1 MKTVQ
6 VVTWVKVMSCDIF
19 ISKATRQMVEMS
31 GLSHSKVV
39 IQTSNESNQAMI
51 NKWRGEYG
59 GNNISLTDIFGKSW
73 VVLVRR

>member
-31 GLSHSKVV
+31 GFSHSKVV
-39 IQTSNESNQAMI
+39 IQTSKESNQAMI

-59 GNNISLTDIFGKSW
+59 GTMS
-73 VVLVRR
+73 V

>member
-31 GLSHSKVV
+31 GFSHSKVV
-39 IQTSNESNQAMI
+39 I
-51 NKWRGEYG
+51 
-59 GNNISLTDIFGKSW
+59 
-73 VVLVRR
+73 